1 MSSGFVR
8 RIVRVGKCGL
18 LVAAGYAAV
27 TALLLA
33 SARLAQ
39 VLGYPDLA
47 SRLPWYLSRAAG
59 MTAYLLLSATTLLGL
74 AVSTRIADRVIAR
87 PTVFGLHEYLAWLGL
102 AATGLH
108 LGGLLADTY
117 LSFGVIDVAVPFAAP
132 YRPGAVALGIVGLY
146 LSAVL
151 TGSFY
156 PHRQLL
162 CPRSP
167 RTAHVACDPH
177 NQLCRVRARHRARH
191 SGGDEHLTTL
201 DAMALPAQRWDS
213 PIPHHVPL
221 AARHTGAGGAR
232 YRCVI
237 SADSTVDGGR
247 TCSSR
252 VAEAV
257 VRGTKRIKGIALL
270 VRLGYR
276 A

>member
-156 PHRQLL
+156 
-162 CPRSP
+162 
-167 RTAHVACDPH
+167 
-177 NQLCRVRARHRARH
+177 VRARLGQRTWRAIHTTSFVAYVLATGHGILAGTSTSQPWMQWLYLLSGGAVLLLTNYRLLLATRARV
-191 SGGDEHLTTL
+191 ERT
-201 DAMALPAQRWDS
+201 
-213 PIPHHVPL
+213 
-221 AARHTGAGGAR
+221 TGASTQATARSPVGGPAR
-232 YRCVI
+232 
-237 SADSTVDGGR
+237 
-247 TCSSR
+247 R
-252 VAEAV
+252 V
-257 VRGTKRIKGIALL
+257 
-270 VRLGYR
+270 
-276 A
+276 